1 MRGCDDAMVRRRILV
16 IEDEPG
22 LRLAIKDELE
32 FQGFEV
38 ELAQDGPGGL
48 AAIQRAR
55 PDLILLDI
63 MLPGRNGFQICQEV
77 RAQGI
82 RTPIIVITARNQEAD
97 KVRGLELGAD
107 DYVTK
112 PLSLAELVARIRAV
126 LRRTGNPAPSERNR
140 DVLEVPPLKVDLR
153 RHTAFKGSVELQLT
167 DTEFRLLALLLTR
180 AGEVIT
186 RDEFLKQVWGEEVYV
201 THRTVDTHVAAL
213 RKKIEDDLDHPSYI
227 LSVRNVGYR
236 FNENIASS

>member
-1 MRGCDDAMVRRRILV
+1 MGQKILL

-22 LRLAIKDELE
+22 IRLAVKDELE
-32 FQGFEV
+32 FEGFDV
-38 ELAQDGPGGL
+38 ELVEDGAASV
-48 AAIQRAR
+48 AAILRAR
-55 PDLILLDI
+55 PDLILLDL
-63 MLPGRNGFQICQEV
+63 MLPGRNGFEICREV

-112 PLSLAELVARIRAV
+112 PLSLAELLARIRAV
-126 LRRTGNPAPSERNR
+126 LRRTGNAGAPERA
-140 DVLEVPPLKVDLR
+140 VVEVPPIKVDLR
-153 RHTAFKGSVELQLT
+153 RHSAFKAGVELQLT
-167 DTEFRLLALLLTR
+167 DTEFRILTLLLKR

-186 RDEFLKQVWGEEVYV
+186 RDEFLDQVWGEAVNV

-213 RKKIEDDLDHPSYI
+213 RRKLEDDLDHPTYI

-236 FNENIASS
+236 FNENVTAS

>member
-1 MRGCDDAMVRRRILV
+1 MTVRQKILV

-22 LRLAIKDELE
+22 IRLAIKDELE
-32 FQGFEV
+32 FEGYDV
-38 ELAQDGPGGL
+38 ALAADGPSGL
-48 AAIQRAR
+48 AAISTAR
-55 PDLILLDI
+55 PDLVVLDI
-63 MLPGRNGFQICQEV
+63 MLPGRNGFQICQDV

-82 RTPIIVITARNQEAD
+82 QTPIIVITARNQESD
-97 KVRGLELGAD
+97 KLRGLELGAD

-126 LRRTGNPAPSERNR
+126 LRRTRR
-140 DVLEVPPLKVDLR
+140 DDDRDIIEVPPIKIDFR
-153 RHTAFKGSVELQLT
+153 RHTAVKSGVELQLT
-167 DTEFRLLALLLTR
+167 DTEFQILALLLRR

-201 THRTVDTHVAAL
+201 THRTVDTHVASL
-213 RKKIEDDLDHPSYI
+213 RKKIEDHLDRPTYI

-236 FNENIASS
+236 FNENVASS